1 VTVHVI
7 DPLQDER
14 WARLVDA
21 HPRASVFHSNAWLE
35 ALHRTYGYTPQVLTT
50 APGGT
55 DLTAGI
61 PVCEIGPWF
70 STRLVS
76 LPFSDHCEPLVGA
89 GSELAEVMAFVHGT
103 GAGRRRKSL
112 EVRPRY
118 VRLASANG
126 WGKAATYCLHTLDLS
141 DGTSRLFG
149 RFHPSCVQRAIRRA
163 EREGLAYEAGSSPAL
178 LADFYGLLRLT
189 RRRHGMPPQPFAW
202 FRNLADRFGDRLT
215 VRTVSKRG
223 RPVAGILTLTFKKTM
238 VYKYGGSDAR
248 VHSLGGMPYLFW
260 RAIQEAVH
268 QNLEEFDLGR
278 SDWNQPGLLTFKDR
292 LGARR
297 STLVYYRNP
306 AEASDFAGSTWKRR
320 AARRLVASIPEPA
333 AALAGR
339 VLYRYL
345 G

>member
-7 DPLQDER
+7 DPLRDER

-21 HPRASVFHSNAWLE
+21 HPRASVFHTTAWLE
-35 ALHRTYGYTPQVLTT
+35 ALQRTYGYTPQVLTMD
-50 APGGT
+50 PPGT
-55 DLTAGI
+55 DLNAGL
-61 PVCEIGPWF
+61 PVCEVASWF
-70 STRLVS
+70 GRRLVS
-76 LPFSDHCEPLVGA
+76 LPFADHCEPLDDA
-89 GSELAEVMAFVHGT
+89 GPELAEMVAFVNRT
-103 GAGRRRKSL
+103 GGGRRRTCL
-112 EVRPRY
+112 ELRPRD
-118 VRLASANG
+118 VRLPSGDG
-126 WGKAATYCLHTLDLS
+126 WGEAATYCLHTLELS
-141 DGTSRLFG
+141 DSTARIFG

-163 EREGLAYEAGSSPAL
+163 ERERLAYQAGSSPAL

-189 RRRHGMPPQPFAW
+189 RRRHGMPPQPVAW
-202 FRNLADRFGDRLT
+202 FRNLSDRFGDRLT
-215 VRTVSKRG
+215 VRTVSKNG

-238 VYKYGGSDAR
+238 VYKYGGSDAK

-297 STLVYYRNP
+297 STLVYYRHP
-306 AEASDFAGSTWKRR
+306 AEASDFAASTWKRR
-320 AARRLVASIPEPA
+320 AARRLVAFIPEPA